1 MAAPPNPPHLKR
13 PPTSSPVA
21 GPSKIRRTDQQA
33 ASSSRVKIEDAIDIE
48 ALEVRRSKI
57 GEESLFDPRHNFDR
71 RNVMRWKS
79 SETRS
84 MRRFEP
90 HENLK
95 TSRVRVRLLFW
106 HMEVMAR

>member
-48 ALEVRRSKI
+48 ALEVRPSKI
-57 GEESLFDPRHNFDR
+57 GEEFLSDPRNNFNR
-71 RNVMRWKS
+71 RNAMRS
-79 SETRS
+79 RSNETHS
-84 MRRFEP
+84 TRRFEP
-90 HENLK
+90 HENLR
-95 TSRVRVRLLFW
+95 TSSARVRLLFW